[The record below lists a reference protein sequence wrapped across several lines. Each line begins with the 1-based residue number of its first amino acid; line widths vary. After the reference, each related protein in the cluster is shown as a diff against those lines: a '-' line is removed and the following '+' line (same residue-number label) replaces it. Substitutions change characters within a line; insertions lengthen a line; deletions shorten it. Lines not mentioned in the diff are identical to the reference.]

1 MQTVLDPK
9 NSTLEFFAGS
19 FFIYN
24 LSHKQ
29 ILLTLR
35 RFKENFKLKLLDFL
49 NKKVVNSIKLT
60 KRDKKRIKS
69 GITSIELSIK
79 CI

>member
-1 MQTVLDPK
+1 MIWRNIRVGVIRFSKNNQMQTVLDPK

-35 RFKENFKLKLLDFL
+35 RFKESFKLKLLDFL
-49 NKKVVNSIKLT
+49 NKKVVN
-60 KRDKKRIKS
+60 
-69 GITSIELSIK
+69 
-79 CI
+79 